1 MSLTEQLRKAVLD
14 HLKECNPAHTPK
26 LCAMIAS
33 AEGYRKAESMI
44 IDLALSAETSIG
56 AAIAHL
62 ESELP

>member
-1 MSLTEQLRKAVLD
+1 MLD

-26 LCAMIAS
+26 LCALIGS
-33 AEGYRKAESMI
+33 SEGYRKAESTI